1 MKYGYSTWYSFC
13 VHEWGT
19 KWDIGGEIIDCM
31 MVDENAIVISFQSA
45 WSPPIEGY
53 KRLHALGFEIEAYY
67 YEMGMCFCG
76 SWINGE
82 DKYFDV
88 PSTSAECRELL
99 PPDLD
104 DMFNIT
110 SGVEE
115 WEEDIKDSE

>member
-1 MKYGYSTWYSFC
+1 
-13 VHEWGT
+13 
-19 KWDIGGEIIDCM
+19 
-31 MVDENAIVISFQSA
+31 
-45 WSPPIEGY
+45 
-53 KRLHALGFEIEAYY
+53 
-67 YEMGMCFCG
+67 MCFCG